1 MENFT
6 FNKSFSKQKQ
16 VTGLTIGGMLVLENS
31 QLLKQEFVSIM
42 NSLSRRLKITL
53 TNVEMID
60 LAFIQLLIAFINYMD
75 ENHVTYAFEWNLDD
89 DQKTLLES
97 VGLSNELFMTN

>member
-6 FNKSFSKQKQ
+6 FSRSFSKQKQ
-16 VTGLTIGGMLVLENS
+16 VNGLAIGGMLVLENS
-31 QLLKQEFVSIM
+31 QLLKQEFMSVA
-42 NSLSRRLKITL
+42 NSLSRRIKITL
-53 TNVEMID
+53 TDVEMID
-60 LAFIQLLIAFINYMD
+60 LAFIQLLIAFINHMD
-75 ENHVTYAFEWNLDD
+75 ENHVTYTFEWNLDD